1 MRGRSVHRARGIR
14 AAHRRRRQICLD
26 HAEGWVVADHLG
38 FVLFAAWPRA
48 GNDRLQ
54 LADLAVLEGVRSLT
68 EIVRE
73 AACKGQFIKRV
84 NPVRPLVVEL
94 PIRVNVRLLIGIVR
108 PHALIKGDDIRLFVG
123 EVVGGAREVRSPA
136 VDRED
141 VSWDV
146 VAGAH
151 SLDDVSVAFGDRSEL
166 GVAVLAR
173 SGDIGDG
180 DVVDHPPFIPA
191 TLVVDD
197 E

>member
-1 MRGRSVHRARGIR
+1 
-14 AAHRRRRQICLD
+14 
-26 HAEGWVVADHLG
+26 
-38 FVLFAAWPRA
+38 
-48 GNDRLQ
+48 
-54 LADLAVLEGVRSLT
+54 
-68 EIVRE
+68 
-73 AACKGQFIKRV
+73 V

-151 SLDDVSVAFGDRSEL
+151 SLEDVSVAFGDRSEL